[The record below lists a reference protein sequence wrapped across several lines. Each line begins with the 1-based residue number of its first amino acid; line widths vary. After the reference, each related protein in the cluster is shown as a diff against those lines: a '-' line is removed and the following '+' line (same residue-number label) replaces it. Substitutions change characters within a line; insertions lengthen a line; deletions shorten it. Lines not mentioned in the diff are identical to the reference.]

1 MSKWVLTDREQALLL
16 PPSIDE
22 LLPEDHLA
30 RFVVEVCDQLD
41 LSPIVSKYERRGRG
55 STPYHPAMMLALLFY
70 GYATG
75 TMSSRKIERGCRYD
89 LAFRYI
95 AAGHAPDHDTIAT
108 FRRRHLPEISQI
120 FVHIL
125 LLAREMGFLKVGT
138 VAIDGTKVRANASK
152 HASVSYK
159 RAQVL
164 EKRFAAEVN
173 QLLKMAEE
181 ADNTPRAEGI
191 DIPAEIARREKRI
204 ERLREAQI
212 AIIERHG
219 EKVLGEYEKAAE
231 DYLNKLESDIEE
243 DRRPSGDPPDPPDT
257 TPPDSAQY
265 NFTDPDSR
273 IMPEGG
279 GAFCQAYNAQAAVDC
294 KTMLIVGQHLSQCPN
309 DKRELLPALDSINK
323 TVGTPAL
330 ALADSGYFSADNINK
345 APVAVLIAPRKTRH
359 NQPLRER
366 LAPAAKPEAEP
377 QHASAAE
384 RMRHR
389 LATAEGR
396 ANYRLR
402 KMTVEPVFGIIKA
415 TMGLRQFL
423 LRGAENVRGEWAL
436 ACTAYNIT
444 KLWRLKTAG

>member
-294 KTMLIVGQHLSQCPN
+294 ETMFIVGQHLTQNPN
-309 DKRELLPALDSINK
+309 DKRELLPALDSISN
-323 TVGTPAL
+323 TVGTPSL
-330 ALADSGYFSADNINK
+330 ALADTGYFSADNINR
-345 APVAVLIAPRKTRH
+345 APLPVLIAPRKTRH
-359 NQPLRER
+359 NQPLHER
-366 LAPAAKPEAEP
+366 LAPAAKPEDEP
-377 QHASAAE
+377 QHACAAE

-389 LATAEGR
+389 LATAHGR

-402 KMTVEPVFGIIKA
+402 KMTVEPVFGIIKS